1 MNIATY
7 IRCKIVPDFEQ
18 CAKKFKFAAEVWTVA
33 AAFAKLSVA
42 SNFLEIMNFTQMGEH
57 EVKDCISELLTNG
70 LITQEVISWSEFG
83 LLAKAAPAV
92 VPRVQGNIKSSIGTI
107 TSIGGMPSNLKG
119 VAATVGGFQADPRNN
134 PLGADGVARMRM
146 GVISV
151 AQDSAELTKTWVGDM
166 GPGNLEL
173 TPASTVMG
181 SIGSM
186 SSMVANIS
194 GAAAT
199 EEGPSKMYKLRPIL
213 AQIEKLCGGG
223 IEGDLL
229 VYQVFLRIP
238 LNLLR
243 AEGIS
248 SLHIVDD
255 QTSFDSPAL
264 LEAITSATK
273 EVTGKNL
280 TI

>member
-107 TSIGGMPSNLKG
+107 TSIGGIPSNLKG
-119 VAATVGGFQADPRNN
+119 VAATIGGFQSDPRNN